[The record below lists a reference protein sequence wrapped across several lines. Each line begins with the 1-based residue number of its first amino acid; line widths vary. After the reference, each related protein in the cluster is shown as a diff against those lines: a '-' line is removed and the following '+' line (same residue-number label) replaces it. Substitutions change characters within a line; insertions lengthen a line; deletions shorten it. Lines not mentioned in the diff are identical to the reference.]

1 MMLAALPQVSTSAAE
16 IAQVIQSALAPV
28 FLLTGIGSFLN
39 VCVGRLARIVD
50 RARSLEP
57 RVLQSRGEEH
67 DRAIQELFLLDRRIQ
82 VVNAAV
88 FLSVSAAVLVCVVVS
103 LLFAGRL
110 VGLHFATTIA
120 LLFIGAMV
128 ATGLGF
134 GLFLYETRLGTI
146 AVRVQTHIL
155 EHQADDAVH

>member
-1 MMLAALPQVSTSAAE
+1 MLAGLPDLTTTNSEV
-16 IAQVIQSALAPV
+16 AQVIQSALAPV

-50 RARSLEP
+50 RARGLEP
-57 RVLQSRGEEH
+57 RVLGSRGEEH
-67 DRAIQELFLLDRRIQ
+67 DRLIGELHLLDRRIR

-88 FLSVSAAVLVCVVVS
+88 FLSVSAAVLICIVVS

-110 VGLHFATTIA
+110 VGLHFGTAIA
-120 LLFIGAMV
+120 LLFIIAMI

-134 GLFLYETRLGTI
+134 ALFLYETRLGTT
-146 AVRVQTHIL
+146 AVRVRAHIL
-155 EHQADDAVH
+155 EHRADEG

>member
-1 MMLAALPQVSTSAAE
+1 MLPDLATTNAE
-16 IAQVIQSALAPV
+16 VGQVIQSALAPV

-67 DRAIQELFLLDRRIQ
+67 DRAIEELFLLDRRIQ

-88 FLSVSAAVLVCVVVS
+88 FLSVGAAVLVCLVVV

-110 VGLHFATTIA
+110 VGLHFGTPIA
-120 LLFIGAMV
+120 LLFIVAMV

-146 AVRVQTHIL
+146 AVRVRTHIL
-155 EHQADDAVH
+155 EHRAEE